1 MPVPAL
7 VVLICGLLGLALT
20 VINAISFE
28 PPADLVPPAME
39 RASVLAGAMAVG
51 LLLVSALW
59 TRANPQ
65 APQRVELE
73 GEPGLQLAQRLPEA
87 FQQELGWGSTM
98 LLTATPAASLV
109 LVWKGR
115 ELLRRGVL
123 SGAPF
128 ASGPILA
135 RASQKQQLISL
146 VNLKLYP
153 GRDEFAYLPANA
165 PAVLVQPIG
174 PDGWLVLAGWSAR
187 CFSRS
192 DELWIDGWC
201 RKLRSSLEGLS
212 EAELGPGPQV
222 ASHP

>member
-7 VVLICGLLGLALT
+7 VVLISGLLGLALT
-20 VINAISFE
+20 VVNAITFQ

-51 LLLVSALW
+51 LLLVSVLW
-59 TRANPQ
+59 TRANPK
-65 APQRVELE
+65 APERVELE
-73 GEPGLQLAQRLPEA
+73 GEQGLRLHQRLPEA
-87 FQQELGWGSTM
+87 LQQELGWGSTM

-123 SGAPF
+123 ASAPF
-128 ASGPILA
+128 AVGPILE
-135 RASQKQQLISL
+135 RACSKQQLISM

-153 GRDEFAYLPANA
+153 GRDEFAYLPSNA
-165 PAVLVQPIG
+165 PSVLVQPIG
-174 PDGWLVLAGWSAR
+174 PDGWLVLAGWSVR

-201 RKLRSSLEGLS
+201 RKLRSSLEELTD
-212 EAELGPGPQV
+212 AELGPDLPM

>member
-1 MPVPAL
+1 MPIPAL

-20 VINAISFE
+20 VINAISFA

-59 TRANPQ
+59 TRANPK

-73 GEPGLQLAQRLPEA
+73 GEPGLQLAPRLPEVL
-87 FQQELGWGSTM
+87 QQELGWGSTM

-115 ELLRRGVL
+115 ELLRRGLL
-123 SGAPF
+123 STAPF
-128 ASGPILA
+128 ASGPILE
-135 RASQKQQLISL
+135 RACNKQQLISL

-201 RKLRSSLEGLS
+201 RKLRSSLEELS
-212 EAELGPGPQV
+212 EAELGPAPQL
-222 ASHP
+222 ACHR